1 MAAHVIYGDLVRDS
15 LKTEIV
21 YQAVEQRR
29 GIVPF
34 NCRTQTSVIK
44 LVEQVEGASETADL
58 MNNADG
64 MVNGTCLDEGLR
76 LYRRPLTPIRG
87 TCPAHRRS
95 NQRYQLALDVRVTID
110 IRLSGLD

>member
-1 MAAHVIYGDLVRDS
+1 MAAHVICRDLIRDS

-44 LVEQVEGASETADL
+44 LIEQVEGASETADL
-58 MNNADG
+58 MNHSNG
-64 MVNGTCLDEGLR
+64 MIN
-76 LYRRPLTPIRG
+76 
-87 TCPAHRRS
+87 RS
-95 NQRYQLALDVRVTID
+95 CFEVVL
-110 IRLSGLD
+110 

>member
-1 MAAHVIYGDLVRDS
+1 MTAHVICRDLIRDS

-58 MNNADG
+58 VNQTNG
-64 MVNGTCLDEGLR
+64 MIN
-76 LYRRPLTPIRG
+76 
-87 TCPAHRRS
+87 RS
-95 NQRYQLALDVRVTID
+95 CFEVVL
-110 IRLSGLD
+110 

>member
-1 MAAHVIYGDLVRDS
+1 MATCQL
-15 LKTEIV
+15 IV

-58 MNNADG
+58 VDQANG
-64 MVNGTCLDEGLR
+64 MIKRSRFEVV
-76 LYRRPLTPIRG
+76 LYCG
-87 TCPAHRRS
+87 
-95 NQRYQLALDVRVTID
+95 
-110 IRLSGLD
+110 